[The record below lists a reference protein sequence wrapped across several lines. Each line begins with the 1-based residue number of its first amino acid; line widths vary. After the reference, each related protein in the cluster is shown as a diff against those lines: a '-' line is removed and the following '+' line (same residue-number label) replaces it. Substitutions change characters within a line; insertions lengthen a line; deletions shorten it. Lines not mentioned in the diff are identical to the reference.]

1 MDKITVPA
9 YMSISVPAYEAI
21 LTNIPSPVMGRRM
34 GRPAMN
40 LEETKVRLNAGA
52 KERIIALVG
61 EQRMAT
67 FIRTAVEEKLQ
78 REEDSTARPSKP
90 SPAEG

>member
-1 MDKITVPA
+1 
-9 YMSISVPAYEAI
+9 
-21 LTNIPSPVMGRRM
+21 M